1 MPFLPSSATLDGIK
15 TLISALSDPE
25 DLWELVKQAIEL
37 IPTEREDQK
46 QDESVQTTFSSQRTR
61 KIFCTFVQKVL
72 DFMPAPPIYTS
83 VVRRDKRKYAYIY
96 QLIDKILPFAADS
109 SDRTVQLDL
118 LQTR

>member
-1 MPFLPSSATLDGIK
+1 MFKQHLAHR
-15 TLISALSDPE
+15 E
-25 DLWELVKQAIEL
+25 HVK
-37 IPTEREDQK
+37 
-46 QDESVQTTFSSQRTR
+46 F
-61 KIFCTFVQKVL
+61 FVRLYKVL

-96 QLIDKILPFAADS
+96 QLIDKILPFAAGQ